1 MKYVAVLTIVL
12 AMLGCS
18 GKSANSQGDFT
29 VATAFSPDPPK
40 EGRETLTITLTD
52 PSGAPVKGA
61 DVTITTAMASMSMTG
76 PTITAHDNGD
86 GTYTAEMGLQYATTW
101 TFTITAKNGT
111 KSARSVLTQN
121 VGSP

>member
-1 MKYVAVLTIVL
+1 MKYIAVLTVIL

-18 GKSANSQGDFT
+18 GKSAYSQGDFT
-29 VATAFSPDPPK
+29 IATAFSPDPPK
-40 EGRETLTITLTD
+40 EGRETLTITLTE

-61 DVTITTAMASMSMTG
+61 DVTITTAMPSMSMTG
-76 PTITAHDNGD
+76 PTASATDNGD
-86 GTYTAEMGLQYATTW
+86 GTYTTQMGLQYVTIW

-111 KSARSVLTQN
+111 QSARSVVTRN

>member
-1 MKYVAVLTIVL
+1 MKHLAVLTMIL

-18 GKSANSQGDFT
+18 SKSANSQGDFT

-52 PSGAPVKGA
+52 PSGAPLKGA
-61 DVTITTAMASMSMTG
+61 DVRIATAMPSMSMTG
-76 PTITAHDNGD
+76 PTVSATDNGD
-86 GTYTAEMGLQYATTW
+86 GTYTAQMGLQYATSW

-111 KSARSVLTQN
+111 KSVRSVVTRN

>member
-1 MKYVAVLTIVL
+1 MKFLAAFTIIL
-12 AMLGCS
+12 MMIGCS

-29 VATAFSPDPPK
+29 LATAFSPDPPK

-61 DVTITTAMASMSMTG
+61 DVTITTAMPSMSMTG
-76 PTITAHDNGD
+76 PTASATDNGD
-86 GTYTAEMGLQYATTW
+86 GTYTAQMGLQYATSW

-111 KSARSVLTQN
+111 KSARSVVTRN